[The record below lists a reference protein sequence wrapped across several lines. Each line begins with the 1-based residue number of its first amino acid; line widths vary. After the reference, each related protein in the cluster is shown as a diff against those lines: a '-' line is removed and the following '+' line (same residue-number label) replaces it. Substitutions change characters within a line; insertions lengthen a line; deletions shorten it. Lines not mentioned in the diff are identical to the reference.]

1 MCCRVA
7 HGQAHQERYR
17 KHTVVAPVHIVA
29 QEQVVCHRT
38 GSAHAEELEQ
48 VLELACH
55 NFPKVSALVHLPT
68 AANIQRT
75 FEQCRPWMSPT
86 TVTGEEILETFGAS
100 WRRGTGRAGGAERGV
115 MVRRREARGL
125 AGNIGSE

>member
-7 HGQAHQERYR
+7 HGQAHQERYG

-55 NFPKVSALVHLPT
+55 NFSNVSALVH
-68 AANIQRT
+68 
-75 FEQCRPWMSPT
+75 
-86 TVTGEEILETFGAS
+86 
-100 WRRGTGRAGGAERGV
+100 
-115 MVRRREARGL
+115 
-125 AGNIGSE
+125 